1 MAINIKNFIN
11 VKNKLSKMK
20 DFQDLGHIDGI
31 SISAITADLY
41 GDGRDDITLFYFSE
55 GAKYASVY
63 TKSTI
68 VSENIKFNLQLKN
81 KLVKALFINTKNAN
95 TFTGKQGFESI
106 KELSK
111 YLSKELTLRAS
122 RAEVG
127 TNDVVKPN
135 QILFASTGVIGETYP
150 VEKIKN
156 KIPDLVASL
165 KTVQNKYVWIK
176 AASAIKTTDTIPKL
190 AFEECKIGEKN
201 VKIYGIAKGS
211 GMIAPNMATMLAFIF
226 TDADLSANILKSL
239 LKRNIDSTFNAITV
253 DGDTST
259 NDMLTFFSTGKV
271 NNPNIE
277 NILDPRLINF
287 EKKLH
292 NVMLNLSLQI
302 IKDGEGAKKFLKI
315 NIRKAQNYQSAK
327 KIAFSIANSPLIKTA
342 IAGEDPNWGRVIMA
356 IGKSGENVNVKK
368 LNIKFGELSIIK
380 NGELNSEYDEKI
392 VQEYME
398 WDSIEIN
405 VEMNMGEGNYIAY
418 TCDFTKDYIDINA
431 DYRSQY

>member
-1 MAINIKNFIN
+1 MAINIRNFLN
-11 VKNKLSKMK
+11 VKNKLSKMR

-63 TKSTI
+63 TKSKI

-106 KELSK
+106 RELSK

-165 KTVQNKYVWIK
+165 KTVQNKYVWVK

-302 IKDGEGAKKFLKI
+302 IKDGEGAKKLLKI
-315 NIRKAQNYQSAK
+315 NISKAQNYQSAR

-368 LNIKFGELSIIK
+368 LNIKFGEFSIIK

-392 VQEYME
+392 VQKYME

-405 VEMNMGEGNYIAY
+405 VEMNMGEGNFTAY

-431 DYRSQY
+431 DYRS

>member
-1 MAINIKNFIN
+1 MMTINIKNFLN
-11 VKNKLSKMK
+11 VKNKLSKMR
-20 DFQDLGHIDGI
+20 DFQDLGHIEGI

-63 TKSTI
+63 TKSKI

-106 KELSK
+106 RELSK

-165 KTVQNKYVWIK
+165 KTVQNKYVWVK

-226 TDADLSANILKSL
+226 TDADLSTNILKSL

-302 IKDGEGAKKFLKI
+302 IKDGEGAKKLLKI
-315 NIRKAQNYQSAK
+315 NISKAQSYQSAK

-380 NGELNSEYDEKI
+380 NGELNYEYDEKI
-392 VQEYME
+392 VQEYMG

-418 TCDFTKDYIDINA
+418 TCDFTKDYIDINT
-431 DYRSQY
+431 DYRT

>member
-1 MAINIKNFIN
+1 MAINIKNFLN
-11 VKNKLSKMK
+11 VKNKLSKMR

-63 TKSTI
+63 TKSKI

-111 YLSKELTLRAS
+111 HLSKELTLRAS

-165 KTVQNKYVWIK
+165 KTVQNKYVWVK

-302 IKDGEGAKKFLKI
+302 IKDGEGAKKLLKI
-315 NIRKAQNYQSAK
+315 NISKAQNYQSAR

-368 LNIKFGELSIIK
+368 LNIKFGEFSIIK

-418 TCDFTKDYIDINA
+418 TCDFTKDYIDINT
-431 DYRSQY
+431 DYRT

>member
-1 MAINIKNFIN
+1 MAINIKNFLN
-11 VKNKLSKMK
+11 VKNKLSKMR

-63 TKSTI
+63 TKSKI

-302 IKDGEGAKKFLKI
+302 IKDGEGAKKLLKI
-315 NIRKAQNYQSAK
+315 NISKAQNYQSAR

-418 TCDFTKDYIDINA
+418 TCDFTKDYIDINT
-431 DYRSQY
+431 DYRT

>member
-1 MAINIKNFIN
+1 MAINIKNFLN
-11 VKNKLSKMK
+11 VKNKLSKMR

-63 TKSTI
+63 TKSKI

-106 KELSK
+106 RELSK

-165 KTVQNKYVWIK
+165 KTVQNKYVWVK

-302 IKDGEGAKKFLKI
+302 IKDGEGAKKLLKI
-315 NIRKAQNYQSAK
+315 NISKAQNYQSAR

-418 TCDFTKDYIDINA
+418 TCDFTKDYIDINT
-431 DYRSQY
+431 DYRT

>member
-1 MAINIKNFIN
+1 MAINIKNFLN
-11 VKNKLSKMK
+11 VKNKLSKMR
-20 DFQDLGHIDGI
+20 DFQDLGHIEGI

-63 TKSTI
+63 TKSKI

-106 KELSK
+106 RELSK

-165 KTVQNKYVWIK
+165 KTVQNKYVWVK

-271 NNPNIE
+271 NNSNIE

-302 IKDGEGAKKFLKI
+302 IKDGEGAKKLLKI
-315 NIRKAQNYQSAK
+315 NISKAQNYQSAK

-380 NGELNSEYDEKI
+380 NGELNYEYDEKI
-392 VQEYME
+392 VQEYMG

-418 TCDFTKDYIDINA
+418 TCDFTKDYIDINT
-431 DYRSQY
+431 DYRT

>member
-1 MAINIKNFIN
+1 MAINIKNFLN
-11 VKNKLSKMK
+11 VKNKLSKMR
-20 DFQDLGHIDGI
+20 DFQDLGHIEGI

-63 TKSTI
+63 TKSKI

-106 KELSK
+106 RELSK

-127 TNDVVKPN
+127 TNDVVRPN

-165 KTVQNKYVWIK
+165 KTVQNKYVWVK

-226 TDADLSANILKSL
+226 TDADLSTNILKSL

-302 IKDGEGAKKFLKI
+302 IKDGEGAKKLLKI
-315 NIRKAQNYQSAK
+315 NISKAQNYQSAR

-368 LNIKFGELSIIK
+368 LNIKFGELSVIK

-418 TCDFTKDYIDINA
+418 TCDFTKDYIDINT
-431 DYRSQY
+431 DYRT

>member
-1 MAINIKNFIN
+1 M
-11 VKNKLSKMK
+11 
-20 DFQDLGHIDGI
+20 
-31 SISAITADLY
+31 
-41 GDGRDDITLFYFSE
+41 
-55 GAKYASVY
+55 
-63 TKSTI
+63 
-68 VSENIKFNLQLKN
+68 
-81 KLVKALFINTKNAN
+81 VKALFINTKNAN

-111 YLSKELTLRAS
+111 CLSKELTLRAS

-302 IKDGEGAKKFLKI
+302 IKDGEGAKKLLKI
-315 NIRKAQNYQSAK
+315 NISKAQNYQSAR

-418 TCDFTKDYIDINA
+418 TCDFTKDYIDINT
-431 DYRSQY
+431 DYRN

>member
-1 MAINIKNFIN
+1 MAINIKNFLN
-11 VKNKLSKMK
+11 VKTKLSKMR

-63 TKSTI
+63 TKSKI

-277 NILDPRLINF
+277 NILDPRLIIF

-292 NVMLNLSLQI
+292 NLMLNLSLQI
-302 IKDGEGAKKFLKI
+302 IKDGEGAKKLLKI
-315 NIRKAQNYQSAK
+315 NISKAQNYQSAK

-392 VQEYME
+392 AQEYME

-418 TCDFTKDYIDINA
+418 TCDFTKDYIDINT
-431 DYRSQY
+431 DYRN

>member
-1 MAINIKNFIN
+1 MAINIKNFLN
-11 VKNKLSKMK
+11 TKNKLSKMR

-63 TKSTI
+63 TKSKI

-150 VEKIKN
+150 VEKIK
-156 KIPDLVASL
+156 KQIPDLVASL
-165 KTVQNKYVWIK
+165 KTVQNKYVWVK

-302 IKDGEGAKKFLKI
+302 IKDGEGAKKLLKI
-315 NIRKAQNYQSAK
+315 NISKAQNYQSAR

-418 TCDFTKDYIDINA
+418 TCDFTKDYIDINT
-431 DYRSQY
+431 DYRT

>member
-1 MAINIKNFIN
+1 MAINIKNFLN
-11 VKNKLSKMK
+11 VKNKLSKMR

-63 TKSTI
+63 TKSKI

-302 IKDGEGAKKFLKI
+302 IKDGEGAKKLLKI
-315 NIRKAQNYQSAK
+315 NISKAQNYQSAR

-405 VEMNMGEGNYIAY
+405 VEMNMGEGNYTAY
-418 TCDFTKDYIDINA
+418 TCDFTKDYIDINTE
-431 DYRSQY
+431 YRT

>member
-1 MAINIKNFIN
+1 MAINIKNFLN
-11 VKNKLSKMK
+11 TKNKLSKMR

-41 GDGRDDITLFYFSE
+41 SDGRDDITLFYFSE

-63 TKSTI
+63 TKSKI

-302 IKDGEGAKKFLKI
+302 IKDGEGAKKLLKI
-315 NIRKAQNYQSAK
+315 NISKAQNYQSAR

-418 TCDFTKDYIDINA
+418 TCDFTKDYIDINT
-431 DYRSQY
+431 DYRT

>member
-1 MAINIKNFIN
+1 MAINIKNFLN
-11 VKNKLSKMK
+11 VKNKLSKMR

-63 TKSTI
+63 TKSKI

-302 IKDGEGAKKFLKI
+302 IKDGEGAKKLLKI
-315 NIRKAQNYQSAK
+315 NISKAQNYQSAR

-405 VEMNMGEGNYIAY
+405 VEMNMGEGNFTAY
-418 TCDFTKDYIDINA
+418 TCDFTKDYIDINT
-431 DYRSQY
+431 DYRN

>member
-1 MAINIKNFIN
+1 MAINIKNFLN
-11 VKNKLSKMK
+11 VKNKLSKMR
-20 DFQDLGHIDGI
+20 DFQDLGHIEGI

-41 GDGRDDITLFYFSE
+41 GDGRDDITLFYFNE
-55 GAKYASVY
+55 GAKYASLY
-63 TKSTI
+63 TKSKI

-150 VEKIKN
+150 VEKIK
-156 KIPDLVASL
+156 KQIPDLVASL
-165 KTVQNKYVWIK
+165 KTVQNKYVWVK

-302 IKDGEGAKKFLKI
+302 IKDGEGAKKLLKI
-315 NIRKAQNYQSAK
+315 NISKAQNYQSAR

-418 TCDFTKDYIDINA
+418 TCDFTKDYIDINT
-431 DYRSQY
+431 DYRN

>member
-1 MAINIKNFIN
+1 MAINIKNFLN
-11 VKNKLSKMK
+11 VKNKLSKMR
-20 DFQDLGHIDGI
+20 DFQDLGHIEGI

-63 TKSTI
+63 TKSKI

-165 KTVQNKYVWIK
+165 KTVQNKYVWVK

-226 TDADLSANILKSL
+226 TDADLSTSILKSL

-271 NNPNIE
+271 NNSNIE

-302 IKDGEGAKKFLKI
+302 IKDGEGAKKLLKI
-315 NIRKAQNYQSAK
+315 NISKAQNYQSAK

-418 TCDFTKDYIDINA
+418 TCDFTKDYIDINT
-431 DYRSQY
+431 DYRT

>member
-1 MAINIKNFIN
+1 MAINLKNFLN
-11 VKNKLSKMK
+11 VKNKLSKMR
-20 DFQDLGHIDGI
+20 DFQDLDHIDGI

-63 TKSTI
+63 TKSKI

-302 IKDGEGAKKFLKI
+302 IKDGEGAKKLLKI
-315 NIRKAQNYQSAK
+315 NISKAQNYQSAR

-418 TCDFTKDYIDINA
+418 TCDFTKDYIDINT
-431 DYRSQY
+431 DYRT

>member
-1 MAINIKNFIN
+1 MAINIKNFLN
-11 VKNKLSKMK
+11 VKNKLSKMR

-41 GDGRDDITLFYFSE
+41 SDGRDDITLFYFSE

-63 TKSTI
+63 TKSKI

-302 IKDGEGAKKFLKI
+302 IKDGEGAKKLLKI
-315 NIRKAQNYQSAK
+315 NISKAQNYQSAR

-356 IGKSGENVNVKK
+356 IGKAGENVNVKK

-418 TCDFTKDYIDINA
+418 TCDFTKDYIDINT
-431 DYRSQY
+431 DYRN

>member
-1 MAINIKNFIN
+1 MAINIKNFLN
-11 VKNKLSKMK
+11 VKNKLSKMR

-63 TKSTI
+63 TKSKI

-315 NIRKAQNYQSAK
+315 NISKAQNYQSAR

-418 TCDFTKDYIDINA
+418 TCDFTKDYIDINT
-431 DYRSQY
+431 DYRT

>member
-1 MAINIKNFIN
+1 MAINIKNFLN
-11 VKNKLSKMK
+11 VKTKLSKMR

-63 TKSTI
+63 TKSKI

-165 KTVQNKYVWIK
+165 KTVQNKYVWVK

-277 NILDPRLINF
+277 NILDPRLIDF

-302 IKDGEGAKKFLKI
+302 IKDGEGAKKLLKI
-315 NIRKAQNYQSAK
+315 NISKAQNYQSAR

-368 LNIKFGELSIIK
+368 LNIKFGEFSIIK

-418 TCDFTKDYIDINA
+418 TCDFTKDYIDINT
-431 DYRSQY
+431 DYRN

>member
-1 MAINIKNFIN
+1 MAINIKNFLNI
-11 VKNKLSKMK
+11 KNKLSKMR
-20 DFQDLGHIDGI
+20 DFQDLGHIEGI

-63 TKSTI
+63 TKSKI

-165 KTVQNKYVWIK
+165 KTVQNKYVWVK

-302 IKDGEGAKKFLKI
+302 IKDGEGAKKLLKI
-315 NIRKAQNYQSAK
+315 NISKAQNYQSAR

-368 LNIKFGELSIIK
+368 LNIKFGEFSIIK
-380 NGELNSEYDEKI
+380 NGELDSEYDEKI

-418 TCDFTKDYIDINA
+418 TCDFTKDYIDINT
-431 DYRSQY
+431 DYRN

>member
-1 MAINIKNFIN
+1 MAINIKNFLN
-11 VKNKLSKMK
+11 VKNKLSKMR
-20 DFQDLGHIDGI
+20 DFQDLDHIDGI

-63 TKSTI
+63 TKSKI

-150 VEKIKN
+150 VEKIKK

-302 IKDGEGAKKFLKI
+302 IKDGEGAKKLLKI
-315 NIRKAQNYQSAK
+315 NISKAQNYQSAR

-392 VQEYME
+392 VQEYMG

-418 TCDFTKDYIDINA
+418 TCDFTKDYIDINT
-431 DYRSQY
+431 DYRT

>member
-1 MAINIKNFIN
+1 MAINIKNFLN
-11 VKNKLSKMK
+11 VKNKLSKMR

-63 TKSTI
+63 TKSKI

-315 NIRKAQNYQSAK
+315 NISKAQNYQSAK

-418 TCDFTKDYIDINA
+418 TCDFTKDYIDINT
-431 DYRSQY
+431 DYRN

>member
-1 MAINIKNFIN
+1 MAINIKNFLN
-11 VKNKLSKMK
+11 VKNKLSKMR

-63 TKSTI
+63 TKSKI

-302 IKDGEGAKKFLKI
+302 IKDGEGAKKLLKI
-315 NIRKAQNYQSAK
+315 NISKAQNYQSAR

-418 TCDFTKDYIDINA
+418 TCDFTKDYIDINS
-431 DYRSQY
+431 DYRN

>member
-1 MAINIKNFIN
+1 MAINIKNFLN
-11 VKNKLSKMK
+11 VKNKLSKMR

-63 TKSTI
+63 TKSKI

-111 YLSKELTLRAS
+111 HLSKELTLRAS

-165 KTVQNKYVWIK
+165 KTVQNKYVWVK
-176 AASAIKTTDTIPKL
+176 AASAITTTDTIPKL

-302 IKDGEGAKKFLKI
+302 IKDGEGAKKLLKI
-315 NIRKAQNYQSAK
+315 NISKAQNYQSAR

-418 TCDFTKDYIDINA
+418 TCDFTKDYIDINT
-431 DYRSQY
+431 DYRT

>member
-1 MAINIKNFIN
+1 MAINIKNFLN

-20 DFQDLGHIDGI
+20 DFQDLGNIDGI

-41 GDGRDDITLFYFSE
+41 GDGRDDITLFYFNE
-55 GAKYASVY
+55 GAKYASLY
-63 TKSTI
+63 TKSKI

-277 NILDPRLINF
+277 NILDPRLIIF

-302 IKDGEGAKKFLKI
+302 IKDGEGAKKLLKI
-315 NIRKAQNYQSAK
+315 HISKAQNYQSAR

-368 LNIKFGELSIIK
+368 LNIKFGEFSIIK

-431 DYRSQY
+431 DYRN

>member
-1 MAINIKNFIN
+1 MAINIRNFLN
-11 VKNKLSKMK
+11 VKNKLSKMR

-63 TKSTI
+63 TKSKI

-127 TNDVVKPN
+127 TNDVVRPN

-150 VEKIKN
+150 VEKIKK

-165 KTVQNKYVWIK
+165 KTVQNKYVWVK

-226 TDADLSANILKSL
+226 TDADLSTNILKSF

-271 NNPNIE
+271 NNSNIE

-302 IKDGEGAKKFLKI
+302 IKDGEGAKKLLKI
-315 NIRKAQNYQSAK
+315 NISKAQNYQSAR

-368 LNIKFGELSIIK
+368 LNIKFGEISIIK
-380 NGELNSEYDEKI
+380 DGELNSEYDEKV

-418 TCDFTKDYIDINA
+418 TCDFTKDYIDINT
-431 DYRSQY
+431 DYRT

>member
-1 MAINIKNFIN
+1 MAINIKNFLN
-11 VKNKLSKMK
+11 AKNKLSKMG

-63 TKSTI
+63 TKSKI

-81 KLVKALFINTKNAN
+81 KLVKALFVNTKNAN

-165 KTVQNKYVWIK
+165 KTVQNKYVWVK
-176 AASAIKTTDTIPKL
+176 AASAIITTDTIPKL

-292 NVMLNLSLQI
+292 NVMLNLCLQI

-315 NIRKAQNYQSAK
+315 NISKAQNYQSAR

-418 TCDFTKDYIDINA
+418 TCDFTKDYIDINT
-431 DYRSQY
+431 DYRN

>member
-1 MAINIKNFIN
+1 MAINIKNFLN
-11 VKNKLSKMK
+11 VKNKLSKMR

-63 TKSTI
+63 TKSKI

-302 IKDGEGAKKFLKI
+302 IKDGEGAKKLLKI
-315 NIRKAQNYQSAK
+315 NISKAQNYQSAR

-368 LNIKFGELSIIK
+368 LNIKFGEFSIIK

-418 TCDFTKDYIDINA
+418 TCDFTKDYIDINT
-431 DYRSQY
+431 DYRN

>member
-1 MAINIKNFIN
+1 MAINIKNFLN
-11 VKNKLSKMK
+11 VKNKLSKMR

-63 TKSTI
+63 TKSKI

-106 KELSK
+106 RELSK

-165 KTVQNKYVWIK
+165 KTVQNKYVWVK

-302 IKDGEGAKKFLKI
+302 IKDGEGAKKLLKI
-315 NIRKAQNYQSAK
+315 NISKAQNYQSAR

-356 IGKSGENVNVKK
+356 IGKAGENVNVKK

-418 TCDFTKDYIDINA
+418 TCDFTKDYIDINT
-431 DYRSQY
+431 DYRT

>member
-1 MAINIKNFIN
+1 MAINIRNFLN
-11 VKNKLSKMK
+11 VKNKLSKMR

-63 TKSTI
+63 TKSKI

-106 KELSK
+106 RELSK

-165 KTVQNKYVWIK
+165 KTVQNKYVWVK

-226 TDADLSANILKSL
+226 TDADLSTNILKSL

-271 NNPNIE
+271 NNSNIE

-302 IKDGEGAKKFLKI
+302 IKDGEGAKKLLKI
-315 NIRKAQNYQSAK
+315 NISKAQNYQSAR

-405 VEMNMGEGNYIAY
+405 VEMNMGEGNFTAY
-418 TCDFTKDYIDINA
+418 TCDFTKDYIDINT
-431 DYRSQY
+431 DYRT

>member
-1 MAINIKNFIN
+1 MAINIKNFLN
-11 VKNKLSKMK
+11 TKNKLSKMR

-63 TKSTI
+63 TKSKI

-150 VEKIKN
+150 VEKIKK

-302 IKDGEGAKKFLKI
+302 IKDGEGAKKILKI
-315 NIRKAQNYQSAK
+315 NISKAQNYQSAR

-418 TCDFTKDYIDINA
+418 TCDFTKDYIDINT
-431 DYRSQY
+431 DYRS

>member
-1 MAINIKNFIN
+1 MTINIRNFLN
-11 VKNKLSKMK
+11 VKNKLSKMR

-63 TKSTI
+63 TKSKI

-165 KTVQNKYVWIK
+165 KTVQNKYVWVK
-176 AASAIKTTDTIPKL
+176 AASAITTTDTIPKL

-271 NNPNIE
+271 NNSNIE

-302 IKDGEGAKKFLKI
+302 IKDGEGAKKLLKI
-315 NIRKAQNYQSAK
+315 NISKAQNYQSAR

-356 IGKSGENVNVKK
+356 IGKAGENVNVKK

-418 TCDFTKDYIDINA
+418 TCDFTKDYIDINT
-431 DYRSQY
+431 DYRS

>member
-1 MAINIKNFIN
+1 MAINIKNFLN
-11 VKNKLSKMK
+11 VKNKLSKMR

-63 TKSTI
+63 TKSKI

-106 KELSK
+106 RELSK

-150 VEKIKN
+150 VEKIKK

-165 KTVQNKYVWIK
+165 KTVQNKYVWVK

-190 AFEECKIGEKN
+190 AFEECKIGEKK

-226 TDADLSANILKSL
+226 TDADLSADILRSL

-253 DGDTST
+253 DSDTST

-271 NNPNIE
+271 NNSNIE
-277 NILDPRLINF
+277 NILDPKLTNF

-302 IKDGEGAKKFLKI
+302 VKDGEGASKFIQI
-315 NIRKAQNYQSAK
+315 NVNKAQNYQSAK

-342 IAGEDPNWGRVIMA
+342 IAGEDPNWGRILMA
-356 IGKSGENVNVKK
+356 IGKSGENVSVKK
-368 LNIKFGELSIIK
+368 LNIKLGEFSIIK
-380 NGELNSEYDEKI
+380 NGELNPEYNEKI
-392 VQEYME
+392 VKEYME
-398 WDSIEIN
+398 WDSIEII
-405 VEMNMGEGNYIAY
+405 VEMNIGEGNFTAY
-418 TCDFTKDYIDINA
+418 TCDFTKDYIDINT
-431 DYRSQY
+431 DYRT

>member
-1 MAINIKNFIN
+1 MAINIKNFLN
-11 VKNKLSKMK
+11 VKNKLSKMR

-63 TKSTI
+63 TKSKI

-106 KELSK
+106 RELSK

-226 TDADLSANILKSL
+226 TDADLSASILKSL

-302 IKDGEGAKKFLKI
+302 IKDGEGAKKILKI
-315 NIRKAQNYQSAK
+315 NINKAQNYQSAR

-380 NGELNSEYDEKI
+380 N
-392 VQEYME
+392 
-398 WDSIEIN
+398 
-405 VEMNMGEGNYIAY
+405 
-418 TCDFTKDYIDINA
+418 
-431 DYRSQY
+431 